1 MLNTSPRAKLHGPAL
16 LAPLARYLI
25 AVGATVALLVG
36 SALAASVA
44 ANEHHRYKLIDI
56 GTLGGL
62 TSYEDVNGPGNQLL
76 NNAGIVT
83 SFADTAIP
91 DPRAST
97 PNLCYN
103 PDCFLSHAFRWK
115 DGVLTDLGALSGMNS
130 SAAGAINARGW
141 SVGQSQNGL
150 TLPQTG
156 FPQIRATLWRDGE
169 LIDLGT
175 LGGEGSLAAYVND
188 AGQVIG
194 VSANAVADPFSVFF
208 GIIFGETQSRAFL
221 WDKGIMRDLGTLG
234 GPDAMAASGCE
245 NERSGFVPGSSFTDF
260 TPNLAT
266 GIPTMDPFLWDNGT
280 MTDLGTLGGIFGT
293 AQCANNRGQ
302 VIGQSSLSEHPG
314 ACFTGEPDCHAF
326 VWERGIMKDLG
337 TLGGTFSVPIW
348 LNNQGEAVGA
358 ATTPN
363 DELFHAV
370 LWKRGVI
377 SDLGTLDGD
386 CFSQAIAI
394 NSKGQIVGQSFSCDF
409 SVVRAVLWENGSI
422 FDLNT
427 LVPENSSLQL
437 IEAFNINDRGEI
449 LGLGAP
455 PGVQSLDFGGHIFL
469 LMPCGTG
476 NADCDGITHRSTLTN
491 ERDLAASSL
500 SSPKGREIVAAWRAR
515 WAQRYHNPRRGAS
528 RG

>member
-1 MLNTSPRAKLHGPAL
+1 MLNTLPRAKLHGL
-16 LAPLARYLI
+16 GSLAPLANSLTTL
-25 AVGATVALLVG
+25 AAKVALMC
-36 SALAASVA
+36 ALAIPTIGLGQ
-44 ANEHHRYKLIDI
+44 EHHRYKLIDI

-62 TSYEDVNGPGNQLL
+62 TSYDDVNGFGVQIL

-115 DGVLTDLGALSGMNS
+115 DGVLTDLGALSGVNS
-130 SAAGAINARGW
+130 SAAGGINARGW

-175 LGGEGSLAAYVND
+175 LGGAGSLAAYVNN
-188 AGQVIG
+188 AGQIIG
-194 VSANAVADPFSVFF
+194 VSANAVADPFAFF
-208 GIIFGETQSRAFL
+208 GDIFGETQTRAFL

-234 GPDAMAASGCE
+234 GPDAVAAGGCE

-260 TPNLAT
+260 TPNPAT
-266 GIPTMDPFLWDNGT
+266 GKPTMDPFLWDNGT

-302 VIGQSSLSEHPG
+302 VVGQSSLSEHPG

-449 LGLGAP
+449 LGRGAP
-455 PGVQSLDFGGHIFL
+455 PGVESLDFGGHTFL
-469 LMPCGTG
+469 LVPCGTG
-476 NADCDGITHRSTLTN
+476 DADCNGITHRGTLTN
-491 ERDLAASSL
+491 KGDLAASSL
-500 SSPKGREIVAAWRAR
+500 SSQKGREIVAAWHAR
-515 WAQRYHNPRRGAS
+515 WAQRYHNPRREAS
-528 RG
+528 RD